1 MSPPEI
7 LIKCIWVDLG
17 GFVFSSIL
25 NGSDSESLF
34 EKQINEQ
41 NSTLDS
47 EFNIVSA
54 TLQGP

>member
-1 MSPPEI
+1 
-7 LIKCIWVDLG
+7 LG
-17 GFVFSSIL
+17 GSVFSNIL